1 MKYFIA
7 LTFIAFLICG
17 CSKEEVKFE
26 AFSPESFAFDI
37 GARWEV
43 NALVNVKG
51 FVQKEAD
58 DTFSASVKY
67 SVNMITPDGKVI
79 TNVFEDSKEVKEGE
93 MIADIPLEVQFEL
106 DSTYTIGKYKL
117 LFNIRDNFSEKK
129 TEVSVEFDL
138 TE

>member
-1 MKYFIA
+1 MKYFIT
-7 LTFIAFLICG
+7 LIFIAFLICG
-17 CSKEEVKFE
+17 CSKEEAKLE

-79 TNVFEDSKEVKEGE
+79 TNVFEDAKVVNEEE
-93 MIADIPLEVQFEL
+93 EITDIPLEVQFEL

-117 LFNIRDNFSEKK
+117 LFNIRDNFSEES
-129 TEVSVEFDL
+129 TEVTIEFEL

>member
-7 LTFIAFLICG
+7 LVFIAFLICG
-17 CSKEEVKFE
+17 CSKEEVKLE

-37 GARWEV
+37 GDTWEV

-58 DTFSASVKY
+58 DIFSASVKY

-79 TNVFEDSKEVKEGE
+79 TNVFEDAKVVNEEE
-93 MIADIPLEVQFEL
+93 EITDIPLEVQFEL

-117 LFNIRDNFSEKK
+117 LFNIRDNFSEES
-129 TEVSVEFDL
+129 TEVTIEFEL

>member
-7 LTFIAFLICG
+7 LVFIAFLICG
-17 CSKEEVKFE
+17 CSKEEVKLE

-37 GARWEV
+37 GDTWEV

-58 DTFSASVKY
+58 DIFSASVKY

-79 TNVFEDSKEVKEGE
+79 TNVFEDAKVVNEEE
-93 MIADIPLEVQFEL
+93 EITDIPLEVQFEL

-117 LFNIRDNFSEKK
+117 LFNIRDNFSEES
-129 TEVSVEFDL
+129 TEVTIKFEL